1 MVNRTIND
9 EITDI
14 VTHEINNI
22 AFLTDCT
29 FTKKYGDGHADIE
42 STVYGSISY
51 VKVYGS
57 FDLGDNGILLFLNN
71 DFSNPIAIGGFDNS
85 DIMQLMEEINELK
98 TNKVDKVNGK
108 TLSSND
114 FTNALKTK
122 LENIEN
128 GANKITVDSTL
139 SSNSSNPVQNKV
151 INTALN
157 NKVDKISGKGLST
170 NDFTDA
176 LKTKLDEIEAKANKI
191 IIDTS
196 LSSSSTNPVQNKVI
210 YNSLNNK
217 VDKVSG
223 KSLSTNDFTNDLKT
237 KLDGIS
243 AGANKTVVDSSLS
256 STSTNPLQNKA
267 INTALNNK
275 VDKVSGKGLST
286 NDFTTDLL
294 NKLNAIEAQ
303 ANKTVVDSA
312 LSSTSTNP
320 LQNKAIN
327 TALNNK
333 VDKIS
338 GKSLSTND
346 FTDALKTKLDGI
358 ATGATKVSVDSA
370 LSSSSTN
377 PVQNKVINTAL
388 ANKVDKISGKGLST
402 NDFTNDLKTKL
413 DGIATGANKITVD
426 SALSS
431 TSTNPVQ
438 NKVINTALGGKANSS
453 HTHTKSNLIHYD
465 GGGTSGTAGYVKL
478 LQIKVNGTYANVP
491 ISFDIYQRGSSEP
504 SHCALMFTSGNTVDP
519 AIGSF
524 TYTGNQRNIYI
535 YKETTST
542 WSVIVQKSEN
552 YDTIH
557 INNVDT
563 GHSYMD
569 AKVTFTSLNTHVTT
583 LPTSN
588 ITQASFIGFTS
599 AEKTKLNGIATGAN
613 KYTHPA
619 YTAKSSGLYKI
630 TVDATGHV
638 SATTA
643 VAKADITGL
652 GIPGSD
658 TNTTYSAGTGLN
670 LSSTTFSVKYGTA
683 EGTACQGNDS
693 RLSNARTPT
702 SHAVNANTYGLG
714 TTGVYGHVK
723 TINGLTQS
731 SHSDG
736 LALSAYQGKV
746 LNDNI
751 TNASRIRLRFGTSN
765 STTSYSTTPISIS
778 LAKGSVLY
786 ISCVNYA
793 GTAMSGAV
801 LVEINGVLYEK
812 ALTNGVAPQNINL
825 PAGSYSIKAYYHKNG
840 EFLATGACKLT
851 VT

>member
-9 EITDI
+9 EISDI

-29 FTKKYGDGHADIE
+29 FTKKYSDNHADIE

-71 DFSNPIAIGGFDNS
+71 DFSNPIAIAGFDNS
-85 DIMQLMEEINELK
+85 DIIQLMEEINELK
-98 TNKVDKVNGK
+98 ANKVDKVNGK

-210 YNSLNNK
+210 NTALGNK

-388 ANKVDKISGKGLST
+388 GNKVDKVSGKGLST
-402 NDFTNDLKTKL
+402 NDFTDTLKTKL

-426 SALSS
+426 TALSS

-670 LSSTTFSVKYGTA
+670 LSSTTFSVKYGTT

-793 GTAMSGAV
+793 GTAMTGAV

-812 ALTNGVAPQNINL
+812 ALTNGVAPQTINL
-825 PAGSYSIKAYYHKNG
+825 PAGSYSIKAYYHKSG

>member
-1 MVNRTIND
+1 
-9 EITDI
+9 
-14 VTHEINNI
+14 
-22 AFLTDCT
+22 
-29 FTKKYGDGHADIE
+29 
-42 STVYGSISY
+42 
-51 VKVYGS
+51 
-57 FDLGDNGILLFLNN
+57 
-71 DFSNPIAIGGFDNS
+71 
-85 DIMQLMEEINELK
+85 MQLMEEINELK
-98 TNKVDKVNGK
+98 ANKVDKVNGK

-388 ANKVDKISGKGLST
+388 
-402 NDFTNDLKTKL
+402 
-413 DGIATGANKITVD
+413 
-426 SALSS
+426 
-431 TSTNPVQ
+431 
-438 NKVINTALGGKANSS
+438 GGKANSS

-504 SHCALMFTSGNTVDP
+504 SHCALMFASGNTVDP

-793 GTAMSGAV
+793 GTAMTGAV

-812 ALTNGVAPQNINL
+812 PLTNGVAPQTINL
-825 PAGSYSIKAYYHKNG
+825 PAGSYSIKAYYHKSG

>member
-1 MVNRTIND
+1 M
-9 EITDI
+9 
-14 VTHEINNI
+14 
-22 AFLTDCT
+22 
-29 FTKKYGDGHADIE
+29 
-42 STVYGSISY
+42 
-51 VKVYGS
+51 
-57 FDLGDNGILLFLNN
+57 
-71 DFSNPIAIGGFDNS
+71 
-85 DIMQLMEEINELK
+85 
-98 TNKVDKVNGK
+98 
-108 TLSSND
+108 
-114 FTNALKTK
+114 
-122 LENIEN
+122 
-128 GANKITVDSTL
+128 
-139 SSNSSNPVQNKV
+139 
-151 INTALN
+151 
-157 NKVDKISGKGLST
+157 
-170 NDFTDA
+170 
-176 LKTKLDEIEAKANKI
+176 
-191 IIDTS
+191 
-196 LSSSSTNPVQNKVI
+196 
-210 YNSLNNK
+210 
-217 VDKVSG
+217 
-223 KSLSTNDFTNDLKT
+223 
-237 KLDGIS
+237 
-243 AGANKTVVDSSLS
+243 
-256 STSTNPLQNKA
+256 
-267 INTALNNK
+267 
-275 VDKVSGKGLST
+275 
-286 NDFTTDLL
+286 
-294 NKLNAIEAQ
+294 
-303 ANKTVVDSA
+303 
-312 LSSTSTNP
+312 
-320 LQNKAIN
+320 
-327 TALNNK
+327 
-333 VDKIS
+333 
-338 GKSLSTND
+338 
-346 FTDALKTKLDGI
+346 
-358 ATGATKVSVDSA
+358 
-370 LSSSSTN
+370 
-377 PVQNKVINTAL
+377 
-388 ANKVDKISGKGLST
+388 SGKGLST

-413 DGIATGANKITVD
+413 DGIATGATKVTVD
-426 SALSS
+426 TALST

-465 GGGTSGTAGYVKL
+465 GGGTNGTAGYVKL
-478 LQIKVNGTYANVP
+478 LQIKVNSTYANVP

-504 SHCALMFTSGNTVDP
+504 SHCALMFASVNSVDP
-519 AIGSF
+519 SIGSF

-588 ITQASFIGFTS
+588 ITQATFIGFTS

-751 TNASRIRLRFGTSN
+751 TNASRIKLRFGTSN
-765 STTSYSTTPISIS
+765 STTSYASNPMSISIV
-778 LAKGSVLY
+778 KGNTLY

-793 GTAMSGAV
+793 GTAMGGKVIIEVSNA
-801 LVEINGVLYEK
+801 LYERTLSNGVCGI
-812 ALTNGVAPQNINL
+812 AINL
-825 PAGSYSIKAYYHKNG
+825 NAGSYILKAYYHNNA
-840 EFLATGACKLT
+840 EFIASGVCKIT